1 MSSAAHDTGSPLE
14 GKVAAREVTFSCL
27 SEPALFLA
35 FLVLAKLSGTLSLSP
50 MLRAPLTVPL
60 AGLPLASLVLVAVG
74 LFLVVLAENSRIPID
89 APHTHPQSTMIHEV
103 IVPQHSAPPFGII

>member
-74 LFLVVLAENSRIPID
+74 LFVVLLAENSRIPID
-89 APHTHPQSTMIHEV
+89 DPHTHLELTMIHEGMVLDHSGPLFGV
-103 IVPQHSAPPFGII
+103 I